1 MKLTRIFISGS
12 IVSSLVF
19 SQGNFAQTPQLDAS
33 LPGAAQSQQVGQ
45 ALQEQSSPSLQARP
59 RAMTKP
65 EAVEPKIPEK
75 LKKIKFKLNGIKLV
89 GNTVYSTAE
98 LSQFYK
104 HLLGKTISVADLFV
118 MIQNITNYYRNN
130 GYILTRAILP
140 EQKVTS
146 GIVRIEVIE
155 GYIGNTSIAG
165 SSYGAAIQVMK
176 FGNKIKET
184 RPLQISI
191 MEKYLYQMNEI
202 PGTAVKSRLLAS
214 HGKIPAVGSS
224 DVEFLTENRPVT
236 GYFSYD
242 NYGTLYVGPQQMTGN
257 IAFNSFLKSGDAGA
271 FTYVRTP
278 KGQEL
283 NYFDVN
289 YNLPTDS
296 AGSRFLMGATRT
308 VTNPLFVLTPLKI
321 SGLTNNYYFLF
332 TYPMIRTRDKNL
344 SLRVGLDYLDSPTT
358 FLDDSLPLYTD
369 HLRNLDLGLSY
380 NFADK
385 WLGVNL
391 VMADI
396 RQGLPIFGY
405 SSNFNPNTA
414 ETSRPGGRGK
424 YTKVLLNLTRL
435 QAIKGPFSLYGAAKG
450 QWGFNPLLSSEQF
463 TFGGSIIGRGY
474 DSAEIL
480 GDKGVSGSLELRYD
494 RPVGYFGVNDLQFY
508 IFYDGG
514 IVWNYLF
521 VGNVPIKQSAT
532 STGIGMRFYMTKFI
546 SGNFMWTKP
555 LTKQVASKEVVGEG
569 WRPRVFFSVIT
580 TFG

>member
-1 MKLTRIFISGS
+1 MKLIRIWAVGSILNSLAFSSGS
-12 IVSSLVF
+12 
-19 SQGNFAQTPQLDAS
+19 FAQTPQLDAS

-45 ALQEQSSPSLQARP
+45 ALQEQSSQALYARP
-59 RAMTKP
+59 SALTKP
-65 EAVEPKIPEK
+65 EAVAPKIPEK
-75 LKKIKFKLNGIKLV
+75 LKKIKFKLSNIKLV
-89 GNTVYSTAE
+89 GNTVYSTPE

-104 HLLGKTISVADLFV
+104 PLLHKTISVADLFIV
-118 MIQNITNYYRNN
+118 IQNITNYYRNN

-140 EQKVTS
+140 EQKVTN
-146 GIVRIEVIE
+146 GIVLIEVIE
-155 GYIGNTSIAG
+155 GYVGNISIVG
-165 SSYGAAIQVMK
+165 SPYGAAIQVMK

-184 RPLQISI
+184 RPLQLSI

-202 PGTAVKSRLLAS
+202 PGTSVKSRLLAS

-224 DVEFLTENRPVT
+224 DVEFLTENRPVS

-257 IAFNSFLKSGDAGA
+257 IAFNSFLKSGDAGV
-271 FTYVRTP
+271 FTYIRTP

-296 AGSRFLMGATRT
+296 GGSRFLMGATHT
-308 VTNPLFVLTPLKI
+308 VTNPLFVLTPLKV

-332 TYPMIRTRDKNL
+332 TYPLIRTRDKNL
-344 SLRVGLDYLDSPTT
+344 SLRVGFDYLDSPTT

-369 HLRNLDLGLSY
+369 HLRNLDLGFTY

-385 WLGVNL
+385 WSGVNL
-391 VMADI
+391 VIADI

-405 SSNFNPNTA
+405 SSNFNPTTA
-414 ETSRPGGRGK
+414 ETSRPGGQGK

-435 QAIKGPFSLYGAAKG
+435 QAIKGPFSFYGVAKG
-450 QWGFNPLLSSEQF
+450 QWGFSPLLSSEQF
-463 TFGGSIIGRGY
+463 TFGGPILGRGY

-480 GDKGVSGSLELRYD
+480 GDKGIAGSLELRYD
-494 RPVGYFGVNDLQFY
+494 RPVGYFGVNNLQFY
-508 IFYDGG
+508 TFYDGG

-532 STGIGMRFYMTKFI
+532 STGIGIRFYMTKFI

-555 LTKQVASKEVVGEG
+555 LTKQVAAKEVIGEG
-569 WRPRVFFSVIT
+569 WRPRIFFSVIT